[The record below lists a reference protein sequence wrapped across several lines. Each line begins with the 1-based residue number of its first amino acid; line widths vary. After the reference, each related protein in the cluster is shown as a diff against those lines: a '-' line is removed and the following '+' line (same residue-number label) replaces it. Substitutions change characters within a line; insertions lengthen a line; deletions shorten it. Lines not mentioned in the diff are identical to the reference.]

1 MLLMP
6 YFPSFLIF
14 LLRLHH
20 NNKIKTMIIII
31 VNRLAKS
38 GKDEM
43 RQNNCEGAH
52 GLVTSFP
59 ITNSLVALHCINP
72 WHCFFLCTIIEI
84 CSFFFR
90 SMEVLLYCTFLLQ
103 TYLSGGVVC
112 IDMEMRE
119 RKIDRSVQLSI
130 RSRCDEL

>member
-1 MLLMP
+1 
-6 YFPSFLIF
+6 
-14 LLRLHH
+14 
-20 NNKIKTMIIII
+20 MIIII

-130 RSRCDEL
+130 RSRCDELQ